1 MPAISKRLRSVTK
14 SVLTFSGRACACVCV
29 GAAVVVAAAVAA
41 PFVIGGAPVMYCLLK
56 DGKFAMRKAY
66 RENYHQTRQDY

>member
-1 MPAISKRLRSVTK
+1 
-14 SVLTFSGRACACVCV
+14 V